1 MPNSFYKA
9 GAQTEELEE
18 KGFNL
23 PLPTLVEGVDTKGKP
38 FEETTVLTYISAVGS
53 SFWVDSDVALYS
65 DMRLTIDL
73 PQNLSDGKNLKL
85 VVKGKVTFIEEPRT
99 KKEKNRVSLKFE
111 NRYIIE
117 PKD

>member
-9 GAQTEELEE
+9 GAHTEGLEE
-18 KGFNL
+18 KGFKL
-23 PLPTLVEGVDTKGKP
+23 PLPTLVEGVDTNGQP

-53 SFWVDSDVALYS
+53 SFWIESDVALNS
-65 DMRLTIDL
+65 DLRLTIDL
-73 PQNLSDGKNLKL
+73 PENLSDGKNLKL
-85 VVKGKVTFIEEPRT
+85 VVKGKVIFIEESRSQE
-99 KKEKNRVSLKFE
+99 EKNRVSLKFE